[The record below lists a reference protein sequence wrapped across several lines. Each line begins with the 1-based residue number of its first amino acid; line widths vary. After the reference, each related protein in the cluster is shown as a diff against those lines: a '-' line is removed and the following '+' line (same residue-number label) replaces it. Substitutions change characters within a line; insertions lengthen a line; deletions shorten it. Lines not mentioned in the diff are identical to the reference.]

1 MDVAEI
7 RSRIPACSETIY
19 MNTGWSGPSPTSVV
33 AAIKERLD
41 FESGMGPTTPPV
53 IEAGRQVQ
61 NDAREAFA
69 GLLNVSPQEITLTQN
84 TTEGLNIVVNG
95 IAWQPGDQVITFS
108 PEHSSV
114 LIPAYFL
121 ARHGVEVKVLPL
133 AADEEPESI
142 VAKVEAAI
150 TDRTRLLF
158 FSHIQYTSGL
168 RMPAE
173 GLREVTRRRGV
184 QMLLDGAQTAGHIAL
199 DLPALGC
206 EYYSIPGHKWLMG
219 PDGVG
224 ALYIREDLIPQVSPT
239 KVSGRAAPSHDDH
252 GSFEPEMESIRKF
265 ELTTTSVPLWAGLV
279 EAVRFNR
286 EVGSAEVEART
297 VELAARAK
305 SALSGIPGVSIHSP
319 LEGPGCTG
327 LVAFSLQGWEP
338 ADITKSLWEEQR
350 VVSRTVRELGAVR
363 LSLDF
368 FNTEDE
374 VDRVAAAVRGL
385 AGLG

>member
-1 MDVAEI
+1 MDVTEL
-7 RSRIPACSETIY
+7 RSRIPACAETIY

-33 AAIKERLD
+33 DAVKERL
-41 FESGMGPTTPPV
+41 ELEARMGPTTPPV

-95 IAWQPGDQVITFS
+95 LAWQPGDEVITFS
-108 PEHSSV
+108 LEHSSV

-133 AADEEPESI
+133 AANEEPESI
-142 VAKVEAAI
+142 LAKVDAAI

-199 DLPALGC
+199 DLAALGC
-206 EYYSIPGHKWLMG
+206 EYYSIPGHKWLLG

-224 ALYIREDLIPQVSPT
+224 ALYIREDLIPQVEPT
-239 KVSGRAAPSHDDH
+239 KVSGRAAPSHDDR
-252 GSFEPEMESIRKF
+252 GSFEPETESIRKF

-279 EAVRFNR
+279 EAVRFHR

-297 VELAARAK
+297 VELASRAK
-305 SALSGIPGVSIHSP
+305 AALSDIPGVSIHSP

-327 LVAFSLQGWEP
+327 LVAFSLRGWEP
-338 ADITKSLWEEQR
+338 ADVTRTLWEEGQ
-350 VVSRTVRELGAVR
+350 VVSRSVRELGAVR

-374 VDRVAAAVRGL
+374 VAMVTAAVRSL
-385 AGLG
+385 AGRG